1 MIKFIIFDI
10 LLLIGD
16 VYMILLSKNLATRE
30 SANNL
35 FKKLLNNSDNKL
47 DFSNV
52 EVVSRSFANEFM
64 NLEKKNLIT
73 FRKYNMK
80 PEVKYIFDNAL
91 KELDS
96 NLLEKN
102 NFDVVSVKKYASL
115 I

>member
-1 MIKFIIFDI
+1 
-10 LLLIGD
+10 
-16 VYMILLSKNLATRE
+16 MILLQKNLATRE

-35 FKKLLNNSDNKL
+35 FDKLLNNSDNEL

-64 NLEKKNLIT
+64 NLEKNNNISFTKKNMT
-73 FRKYNMK
+73 
-80 PEVKYIFDNAL
+80 PEIKSIFDNAL
-91 KELDS
+91 KKLDS

-102 NFDVVSVKKYASL
+102 SFSVVSVKKYASL